1 MQLIARKSK
10 QCKKSDQSIDLED
23 WLILS
28 GSKSIIERISSDHYS
43 KAYPILISFFDNIA
57 SNLSWDNLI
66 VGLHTIYGWM
76 PTIPKLKRIMS
87 WDNAKKTRFLE
98 TLADVLKSK
107 NPTEQNWK
115 ILVEFTNNSAVGAS
129 KLLHFLSPEDFPIWD
144 SRTAKAFFNKS
155 NISYYQINNTRNLQS
170 YSIKLREWK
179 NSPLVTTRCS
189 EIRRQADFLSKVS
202 SLRIVELV
210 LFHKTKS
217 KR

>member
-1 MQLIARKSK
+1 MQSIARNYKRR
-10 QCKKSDQSIDLED
+10 KKSNQSIDLD
-23 WLILS
+23 SWLVLS
-28 GSKSIIERISSDHYS
+28 ESKSIIERISSDHYS

-57 SNLSWDNLI
+57 SNLTWDNLI
-66 VGLHTIYGWM
+66 VGLHAIYGWM

-87 WDNAKKTRFLE
+87 WDDEKKTHFLK
-98 TLADVLKSK
+98 TLSNVLNSK
-107 NPTEQNWK
+107 DSTEQEWK

-144 SRTAKAFFNKS
+144 SRTARAFFNKS
-155 NISYYQINNTRNLQS
+155 KISHYQINNTKNLKS

-179 NSPLVTTRCS
+179 NSPLVTIRCS
-189 EIRRQADFLSKVS
+189 EIRNQAYFLSKVS

-217 KR
+217 RK

>member
-1 MQLIARKSK
+1 M
-10 QCKKSDQSIDLED
+10 
-23 WLILS
+23 
-28 GSKSIIERISSDHYS
+28 G
-43 KAYPILISFFDNIA
+43 
-57 SNLSWDNLI
+57 
-66 VGLHTIYGWM
+66 
-76 PTIPKLKRIMS
+76 

-107 NPTEQNWK
+107 DPTEQNWK